1 MYEGE
6 TVHQKTYLKLATFTR
21 VVFLHKRAHITH
33 TQIKQHERITLCT
46 EIVFIELAHDEFN
59 VF

>member
-1 MYEGE
+1 MYEA